1 MTKIVKVTESD
12 LRRLVEKVIKEDCG
26 GSGFVDPQ
34 ESSDRLNRYN
44 KFQEEMEIAEQSED
58 DEIDDTDVEVDTD
71 DVEDDVDVEDEEEV
85 TKPGISGG
93 SGKFSDKDVTDVK
106 LFSDGKKQFN
116 QLTINQKTL
125 VGLLGYTDK

>member
-1 MTKIVKVTESD
+1 MSKIIKVTQSD

-26 GSGFVDPQ
+26 GSGFVEPQ

-44 KFQEEMEIAEQSED
+44 QFQAEMEIAEQSPDGEDTDIDTD
-58 DEIDDTDVEVDTD
+58 DEIDT
-71 DVEDDVDVEDEEEV
+71 DEEEV

-93 SGKFSDKDVTDVK
+93 SGKFSDKDVTEVK
-106 LFSDGKKQFN
+106 LFNDGKKQFN

-125 VGLLGYTDK
+125 VGLLGYTKK

>member
-1 MTKIVKVTESD
+1 MAKIIKVTQSD

-26 GSGFVDPQ
+26 GSGFVEPQ

-44 KFQEEMEIAEQSED
+44 KFQEEMEIAEQSVD
-58 DEIDDTDVEVDTD
+58 DDDVDTD
-71 DVEDDVDVEDEEEV
+71 EDIDTDEEEEEEEEEV
-85 TKPGISGG
+85 TRPGISGG

-106 LFSDGKKQFN
+106 LFNDGKKQFN

>member
-1 MTKIVKVTESD
+1 MAKIIKVTQSD

-26 GSGFVDPQ
+26 GSGFVEPQ

-44 KFQEEMEIAEQSED
+44 KFQEEMEIAEQSVD
-58 DEIDDTDVEVDTD
+58 DDDVDTD
-71 DVEDDVDVEDEEEV
+71 EDIDTDEEEEEEV
-85 TKPGISGG
+85 TRPGISGG

-106 LFSDGKKQFN
+106 LFNDGKKQFN